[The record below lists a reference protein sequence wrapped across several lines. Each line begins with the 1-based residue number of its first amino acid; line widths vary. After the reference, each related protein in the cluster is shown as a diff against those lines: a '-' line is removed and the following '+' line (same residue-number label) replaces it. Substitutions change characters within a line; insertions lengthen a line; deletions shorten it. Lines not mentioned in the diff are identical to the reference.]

1 MSQTILSID
10 VGIKNLGYCLIK
22 KTGDN
27 FIIEKWGILNLTDLD
42 KNCKHDLNIL
52 CKEKGKYYKKS
63 DKSFCIC
70 DKHKSLY
77 EDIKK
82 ISQVNL
88 KQSLDITSGI
98 LFKLLD
104 NEKDFLNV
112 DTVLIENQPA
122 LKNPSMKSIAMLV
135 YSYFVIKGI
144 NNNDN
149 KLKEVKFI
157 CPSNKLKVNK
167 IESDILLLNEKN
179 KKDIGIYKLT
189 KKLGIKYCSALINSD
204 DLIKLNE
211 HKKKD
216 DLCDAFL
223 QGFYYLFNPIPK
235 LYFDKL
241 KTVL

>member
-22 KTGDN
+22 KNGDN
-27 FIIEKWGILNLTDLD
+27 FIIEKWGILNLTDLQ

-70 DKHKSLY
+70 DKHESLY
-77 EDIKK
+77 TDIRK

-88 KQSLDITSGI
+88 KQSLEKTTEI
-98 LFKLLD
+98 LFTLLD
-104 NEKDFLNV
+104 KEKDFLNV

-122 LKNPSMKSIAMLV
+122 LKNPTMKSIAMLV

-144 NNNDN
+144 MNNDN
-149 KLKEVKFI
+149 IIKQVKFI

-167 IESDILLLNEKN
+167 TESDLLLSNEKIIN
-179 KKDIGIYKLT
+179 DIGVYKLT
-189 KKLGIKYCSALINSD
+189 KKLGIKYCSALISPT

-241 KTVL
+241 KTVQ